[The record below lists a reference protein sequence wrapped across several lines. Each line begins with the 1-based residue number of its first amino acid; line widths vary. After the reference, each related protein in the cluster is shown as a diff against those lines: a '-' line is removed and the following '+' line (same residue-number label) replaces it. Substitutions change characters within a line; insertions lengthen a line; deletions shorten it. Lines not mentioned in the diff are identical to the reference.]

1 MDRKRRYFLCLG
13 GAALLVILL
22 AGAGLCL
29 GEMPLRQALESD
41 ILWRLRLP
49 RIATALLAGAALA
62 LGGAQMQALFRNP
75 LADPHIMGVSG
86 GAGLGAAL
94 AATVT
99 AGAALPIAGAA
110 FLGALAA
117 SALILFTATR
127 VHSGTPLLIF
137 GVMLGFILSALT
149 SVVAYTAGEESL
161 KVFYTWSA
169 GTFSSARPQDLVW
182 IGSAL
187 TLSMAL
193 SLADARGLDLALFG
207 DDFSLLSG
215 GHPARTRVLALT
227 GCCLATAAVTA
238 FCGPLGFAGIASPH
252 IARALSGQAAH
263 RQILPLSLLVGGA
276 IALAADLVAQH
287 APTPLPAGSTLAL
300 IGIPVILW
308 ILLRKPWME

>member
-29 GEMPLRQALESD
+29 GEMPLRQALDSG

-207 DDFSLLSG
+207 DDFALLSG
-215 GHPARTRVLALT
+215 GHRARARGLGLT

-263 RQILPLSLLVGGA
+263 RQILPLSLLVGDA

>member
-29 GEMPLRQALESD
+29 GEMPLRQALDSG

-207 DDFSLLSG
+207 DDFALLSG

-227 GCCLATAAVTA
+227 GWLCRHRVPAHCPRPVRTGGSPANPAAEPA
-238 FCGPLGFAGIASPH
+238 RWRRHRPGGRPGGPACPH
-252 IARALSGQAAH
+252 APSG
-263 RQILPLSLLVGGA
+263 R
-276 IALAADLVAQH
+276 QH
-287 APTPLPAGSTLAL
+287 AGPHRHSRYPLDFIA
-300 IGIPVILW
+300 
-308 ILLRKPWME
+308 

>member
-1 MDRKRRYFLCLG
+1 M
-13 GAALLVILL
+13 ALDLAVGRVPVRPGDPLFRDILL
-22 AGAGLCL
+22 
-29 GEMPLRQALESD
+29 D
-41 ILWRLRLP
+41 IRLP
-49 RIATALLAGAALA
+49 RVLTAVLAGAALA
-62 LGGAQMQALFRNP
+62 LAGAQMQAVFRNP

-86 GAGLGAAL
+86 GAGLGAAC
-94 AATVT
+94 ATLLVT
-99 AGAALPIAGAA
+99 GAAAGSGLSVAGAA
-110 FLGALAA
+110 FLGAVLA
-117 SALILFTATR
+117 SLLIILVSSR
-127 VHSGTPLLIF
+127 LRNGTVLLIF

-207 DDFSLLSG
+207 DDFALLSG

>member
-29 GEMPLRQALESD
+29 GEMPLRQALDSG

-117 SALILFTATR
+117 SAL
-127 VHSGTPLLIF
+127 
-137 GVMLGFILSALT
+137 
-149 SVVAYTAGEESL
+149 SL

-187 TLSMAL
+187 SLSMAL
-193 SLADARGLDLALFG
+193 SLTDARGLDLALFG
-207 DDFSLLSG
+207 DDFALLSG

-252 IARALSGQAAH
+252 IARALSGRSAH
-263 RQILPLSLLVGGA
+263 RQVIPLSLLVGGA

>member
-29 GEMPLRQALESD
+29 GEMPLRQALDSG

-149 SVVAYTAGEESL
+149 SVVEG
-161 KVFYTWSA
+161 
-169 GTFSSARPQDLVW
+169 
-182 IGSAL
+182 
-187 TLSMAL
+187 
-193 SLADARGLDLALFG
+193 
-207 DDFSLLSG
+207 
-215 GHPARTRVLALT
+215 VLY
-227 GCCLATAAVTA
+227 
-238 FCGPLGFAGIASPH
+238 
-252 IARALSGQAAH
+252 
-263 RQILPLSLLVGGA
+263 LVGGH
-276 IALAADLVAQH
+276 LLVCPAARPGLDWQC
-287 APTPLPAGSTLAL
+287 PIPLHGPFPGRRP
-300 IGIPVILW
+300 GP
-308 ILLRKPWME
+308 RPGPFRR

>member
-29 GEMPLRQALESD
+29 GEMPLRQALDSG

-62 LGGAQMQALFRNP
+62 LGGA

-207 DDFSLLSG
+207 DDFALLSG